1 MRKGVV
7 LFITLSVIV
16 AMLTL
21 VGVIFSYL
29 DRAKQNTSYS
39 GAIIQSNLFLADTS
53 RAIEKILKRVGND
66 KAKRETILTTLY
78 SAPMTLQPDESGL
91 FITVECRPLDN
102 RVNINWL
109 GYENNS
115 SMELQYTIAQEL
127 FDTLVDRYSID
138 NPSLLLESIL
148 LAISGE
154 RVESSRL
161 KKRAGIVTLSQLE
174 EIVREYQLQNGDRG
188 VEKIRWESFFG
199 FDRDATLIDG
209 NYISAEL
216 LSAIFDI
223 DVALVKDEWFEGD
236 NLREFVVSSGGDIS
250 KYNKKIFSP
259 KLIERIHCS
268 VMYSYLDEVYSFGL
282 DYLEER
288 SEKFEFYAKQ

>member
-1 MRKGVV
+1 
-7 LFITLSVIV
+7 
-16 AMLTL
+16 MLTL

-29 DRAKQNTSYS
+29 DRAKENTSYS
-39 GAIIQSNLFLADTS
+39 GAIIQSNLFFADTS
-53 RAIEKILKRVGND
+53 RAIDKILKRVGND
-66 KAKRETILTTLY
+66 RAKRETILTTLY
-78 SAPMTLQPDESGL
+78 SAPMTLQPNESGL

-109 GYENNS
+109 GYEDNS
-115 SMELQYTIAQEL
+115 SMELQYSIAQEL
-127 FDTLVDRYSID
+127 FDTIVDRYSID

-148 LAISGE
+148 LAIKGDI
-154 RVESSRL
+154 VEGSRL
-161 KKRAGIVTLSQLE
+161 RSRAGIVRLSQLE
-174 EIVREYQLQNGDRG
+174 EIVREYQLQSGDRG
-188 VEKIRWESFFG
+188 VGEIRWESFFG
-199 FDRDATLIDG
+199 FDKEATLIDG
-209 NYISAEL
+209 KYMSAEL

-236 NLREFVVSSGGDIS
+236 DLREFVVSSGGDIS